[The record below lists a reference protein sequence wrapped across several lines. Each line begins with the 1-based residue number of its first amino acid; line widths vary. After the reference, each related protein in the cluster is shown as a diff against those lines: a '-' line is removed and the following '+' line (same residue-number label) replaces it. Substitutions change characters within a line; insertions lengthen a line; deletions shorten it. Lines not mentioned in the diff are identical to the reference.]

1 MGTACSRCVLTRDEH
16 TVSYAHY
23 NDPTA
28 QEEAMTRK
36 HAPVSPP
43 VTLTIAGSDSGGGA
57 GIQADLKTIEA
68 HDAFGTSAITA
79 TTAQN
84 TTGVEDI
91 NVLPTDHIAAQY
103 DAVVDDFAVEAVKT
117 GMLATEGVIETVT
130 DCLADFAGPV
140 VVDPV
145 MVAAT
150 GDRLLS
156 EAAEAAYT
164 ELFGHATLVTPNA
177 DEAELLTDRTVESVA
192 AAEAAGREIVEMGA
206 DAALVKGGH
215 IEGID
220 GDNDAD
226 SGGDSDA
233 VVDTLVVNEGG
244 ETRTEQFSHP
254 RIDTDATHGSGC
266 TLSSAIA
273 ARMAHG
279 EPLTEAVAG
288 GVAFMER
295 AVRYGIDVGSGPG
308 AVHHLVEI
316 RERADREATTAAVE
330 RVVARLVESNA
341 ETLLPAGGMDV
352 VGATRYAETPA
363 EVVGVDGRLN
373 RTRTGIRHNAGV
385 RSGTAGDLAGR
396 LLAAREAFPELRFA
410 CSCRFDDAVEGAL
423 DSLEGS
429 VVYGEGD
436 ETITAAVADAEAP
449 PAAIVDPGGAD
460 RHPELLVVAT
470 DAATLRERVLTLDSA
485 LITE

>member
-1 MGTACSRCVLTRDEH
+1 
-16 TVSYAHY
+16 
-23 NDPTA
+23 
-28 QEEAMTRK
+28 MTRT
-36 HAPVSPP
+36 HAPVTPP

-84 TTGVEDI
+84 TTGVADI

-103 DAVVDDFAVEAVKT
+103 NAVVDDFDVQAIKT
-117 GMLATEGVIETVT
+117 GMLATAKVIETVA
-130 DCLADFAGPV
+130 DCLADFDAPV

-156 EAAEAAYT
+156 EDAEAAY
-164 ELFGHATLVTPNA
+164 EALFDHATLVTPNA
-177 DEAELLTDRTVESVA
+177 DEAELLTDRTVDSVD
-192 AAEAAGREIVEMGA
+192 AAEAAGRDIVELGA

-215 IEGID
+215 ID
-220 GDNDAD
+220 GDD
-226 SGGDSDA
+226 
-233 VVDTLVVNEGG
+233 VVDTLVIDESATDATHTEG
-244 ETRTEQFSHP
+244 FSHP

-273 ARMAHG
+273 ARLAHE

-295 AVRYGIDVGSGPG
+295 AVRYGLDTGEGPG
-308 AVHHLVEI
+308 SVHHLVEM

-330 RVVARLVESNA
+330 RIVARLVTTNVEP
-341 ETLLPAGGMDV
+341 LVPAGGMNV
-352 VGATRYAETPA
+352 VGATRYAESAA
-363 EVVGVDGRLN
+363 EVVGVDGRLSQ
-373 RTRTGIRHNAGV
+373 TRTGIRHNAGV
-385 RSGTAGDLAGR
+385 RSGVGSDLAHQ
-396 LLAAREAFPELRFA
+396 LLAAREAFPTLRFA
-410 CSCRFDDAVEGAL
+410 ATCRLDDAIEQAL
-423 DSLEGS
+423 DTLDGPVARSSGTDATD
-429 VVYGEGD
+429 VV
-436 ETITAAVADAEAP
+436 ETALDDVDAA
-449 PAAIVDPGGAD
+449 PAAIIDAGGID
-460 RHPELLVVAT
+460 RQPAVIVAAPT
-470 DAATLRERVLTLDSA
+470 AATLRKRLVGLHEA